1 MEDTSKEF
9 LRRSAKSLSKSGHW
23 IDEIGFP
30 HQIDLDKYIK
40 FKCLAASLP
49 SLHLRIVQMWC
60 GYWGSKGTEVRQESH
75 IFWGLR
81 KFHGKVNSAYLP

>member
-1 MEDTSKEF
+1 MQQVYRNLNSFLLNKKSSLMDMEDTSKEF

-49 SLHLRIVQMWC
+49 SLHLRIVQM
-60 GYWGSKGTEVRQESH
+60 
-75 IFWGLR
+75 
-81 KFHGKVNSAYLP
+81 